1 LQRTCKTPMIDHMEL
16 NEIIRQRRS
25 ELDMSQSELAAKVGV
40 DKRQIRRYESGET
53 QPTLPIAKAIARA
66 LGISV
71 DELAGEET
79 HRVNLTGHW
88 WASWQTSRSGT
99 EKIATQEVEIK
110 QEANTLHIATLT
122 RGLSAEEG
130 GYHWSGEMRLWDNEI
145 LMGWYASNDGSIRS
159 KGTMYF
165 VLHPHGL
172 NMSGRWVG
180 LGYDDQIMTGFASMA
195 HSREESEEAMARL
208 IHSDGEVTRAAE

>member
-1 LQRTCKTPMIDHMEL
+1 MMDHMEL
-16 NEIIRQRRS
+16 HEIIRQRRS
-25 ELDMSQSELAAKVGV
+25 ELDMSQSDLAAKVGV

-66 LGISV
+66 LGISI
-71 DELAGEET
+71 DELAGEQT

-88 WASWQTSRSGT
+88 WASWQTSRSGI

-110 QEANTLHIATLT
+110 QEASTLHIETVT
-122 RGLSAEEG
+122 RGLSVEEG
-130 GYHWSGEMRLWDNEI
+130 GYHWSGELRLWDNEI
-145 LMGWYASNDGSIRS
+145 LMGWYAANDGSIRS

-165 VLHPHGL
+165 VVHPHGL
-172 NMSGRWVG
+172 DMSGRWVG

-195 HSREESEEAMARL
+195 HSREESEETMARL
-208 IHSDGEVTRAAE
+208 IDSGGEVARVTE

>member
-1 LQRTCKTPMIDHMEL
+1 MMEHMEL
-16 NEIIRQRRS
+16 NEIIRQRRT
-25 ELDMSQSELAAKVGV
+25 ELDMSQSDLAAKVGV

-66 LGISV
+66 LGISI

-88 WASWQTSRSGT
+88 WASWQTSRSGS

-110 QEANTLHIATLT
+110 QEGSVLHIATLT
-122 RGLSAEEG
+122 RGLSVEEG
-130 GYHWSGEMRLWDNEI
+130 GYHWNGELRLWDNEI

-165 VLHPHGL
+165 VVHSHGL
-172 NMSGRWVG
+172 SMSGRWVG

-195 HSREESEEAMARL
+195 HSREESEQAMSQL
-208 IHSDGEVTRAAE
+208 IHSGGEVTRDSG

>member
-1 LQRTCKTPMIDHMEL
+1 LQRTSKTPMIDHMEL

-66 LGISV
+66 LGISI
-71 DELAGEET
+71 DELAGEEAY
-79 HRVNLTGHW
+79 RVNLTGHW
-88 WASWQTSRSGT
+88 WASWQTSRSGV

-110 QEANTLHIATLT
+110 QESSTLHIATVT
-122 RGLSAEEG
+122 RGLSVEEG
-130 GYHWSGEMRLWDNEI
+130 GYHWSGELRLWDNEI
-145 LMGWYASNDGSIRS
+145 LMGWYASNDGSIRA

-165 VLHPHGL
+165 VLDPHGL
-172 NMSGRWVG
+172 TMSGRWVG

-195 HSREESEEAMARL
+195 HSREESEEKMARL
-208 IHSDGEVTRAAE
+208 VHSGGEVTRAAK

>member
-1 LQRTCKTPMIDHMEL
+1 MIDHMEL
-16 NEIIRQRRS
+16 HEIIRQRRS
-25 ELDMSQSELAAKVGV
+25 DLDMSQAELAAKVGV

-53 QPTLPIAKAIARA
+53 QPTLPIAKAIAQA
-66 LGISV
+66 LGISI
-71 DELAGEET
+71 DELAGEDT
-79 HRVNLTGHW
+79 HRVTLTGHW

-110 QEANTLHIATLT
+110 QEGTTLHVATVT
-122 RGLSAEEG
+122 RGLSVEEG

-145 LMGWYASNDGSIRS
+145 LMGWYASTDGSIRS

-165 VLHPHGL
+165 VLDPHGL
-172 NMSGRWVG
+172 HMAGRWVG

-195 HSREESEEAMARL
+195 HSHEESEATMTRL
-208 IHSDGEVTRAAE
+208 IHSGGEVTRAS

>member
-1 LQRTCKTPMIDHMEL
+1 MMEDMEL
-16 NEIIRQRRS
+16 HEIIRERRG
-25 ELDMSQSELAAKVGV
+25 ELNMSQAELAAKVGV

-66 LGISV
+66 LGISI
-71 DELAGEET
+71 DELAGQET
-79 HRVNLTGHW
+79 HRINLTGQW

-110 QEANTLHIATLT
+110 QEGSTLHITTVT
-122 RGLSAEEG
+122 RGLSIEEG
-130 GYHWSGEMRLWDNEI
+130 GYHWTGELRLWDNEI

-165 VLHPHGL
+165 VVHPHGL
-172 NMSGRWVG
+172 TMAGRWVG

-195 HSREESEEAMARL
+195 HSREESEEAMTQL
-208 IHSDGEVTRAAE
+208 IHSGGEVTRAIA

>member
-1 LQRTCKTPMIDHMEL
+1 MEHMEL
-16 NEIIRQRRS
+16 HEIIRQRRS
-25 ELDMSQSELAAKVGV
+25 ELGVSQAELAAKVGV

-53 QPTLPIAKAIARA
+53 QPTLPIAKAIAQA
-66 LGISV
+66 LGISL
-71 DELAGEET
+71 DELAGENA
-79 HRVNLTGHW
+79 HRINLTGQW
-88 WASWQTSRSGT
+88 WASWQTSRSGI

-110 QEANTLHIATLT
+110 QEGNSLRIETLT
-122 RGLSAEEG
+122 RGLSVEEG
-130 GYHWSGEMRLWDNEI
+130 GYHWSGELRLWDNEV
-145 LMGWYASNDGSIRS
+145 LMGWYAANDGSIRS

-195 HSREESEEAMARL
+195 HSHEDSEEAMTRL
-208 IHSDGEVTRAAE
+208 IHSGGEVTRASK

>member
-1 LQRTCKTPMIDHMEL
+1 MIDHMEL

-25 ELDMSQSELAAKVGV
+25 DLDMSQSELAAKVGV

-66 LGISV
+66 LGISI

-88 WASWQTSRSGT
+88 WASWQTFRSGA
-99 EKIATQEVEIK
+99 EKIASQEVEIK
-110 QEANTLHIATLT
+110 QEGSTLHITTLT
-122 RGLSAEEG
+122 RGLTVEEG
-130 GYHWSGEMRLWDNEI
+130 GYHWSGELRLWDNEI
-145 LMGWYASNDGSIRS
+145 LMGWYASNDGSIRA

-180 LGYDDQIMTGFASMA
+180 LGYDDQIMTGYASMA
-195 HSREESEEAMARL
+195 HSREESEENMAQL
-208 IHSDGEVTRAAE
+208 IRSGGEVTRAAQ

>member
-1 LQRTCKTPMIDHMEL
+1 MIDHMEL

-53 QPTLPIAKAIARA
+53 QPTLPIAKAIAHA
-66 LGISV
+66 LGISI

-88 WASWQTSRSGT
+88 WASWQTSRSGE
-99 EKIATQEVEIK
+99 EKVATQEVEIK
-110 QEANTLHIATLT
+110 QEGTTLHIATVT

-130 GYHWSGEMRLWDNEI
+130 GYHWSGELRLWDNEI
-145 LMGWYASNDGSIRS
+145 LMGWYAANDGSIRA

-165 VLHPHGL
+165 VLDSHGL
-172 NMSGRWVG
+172 HMSGRWVG

-195 HSREESEEAMARL
+195 HSPEESEETMARL
-208 IHSDGEVTRAAE
+208 IHSGGEVTRAPE

>member
-1 LQRTCKTPMIDHMEL
+1 MIDHMEL
-16 NEIIRQRRS
+16 HEIIRQRRS

-66 LGISV
+66 LGISI
-71 DELAGEET
+71 DELAGEEA

-88 WASWQTSRSGT
+88 CASWQTSRSGI

-110 QEANTLHIATLT
+110 QEGSTLHITTLT
-122 RGLSAEEG
+122 RGLSVEEG
-130 GYHWSGEMRLWDNEI
+130 GYYWSGELRLWDNEI

-165 VLHPHGL
+165 VVHPHGL

-195 HSREESEEAMARL
+195 HSREESEETMARL
-208 IHSDGEVTRAAE
+208 IHSGGEVTRVAE

>member
-1 LQRTCKTPMIDHMEL
+1 LARTCKTPMIDHMEL
-16 NEIIRQRRS
+16 HEIIRQRRS

-66 LGISV
+66 LGISI
-71 DELAGEET
+71 DELAGEQT

-88 WASWQTSRSGT
+88 WASWQTSRSGIQ
-99 EKIATQEVEIK
+99 KIATQEVEIK
-110 QEANTLHIATLT
+110 QEGNTLHIETVT
-122 RGLSAEEG
+122 RGLSVEEG
-130 GYHWSGEMRLWDNEI
+130 GYHWSGELRLWDNEI
-145 LMGWYASNDGSIRS
+145 LMGWYAANDGSIRS

-165 VLHPHGL
+165 VVHPHGL
-172 NMSGRWVG
+172 DMSGRWVG

-195 HSREESEEAMARL
+195 HSREESEETMARL
-208 IHSDGEVTRAAE
+208 IHSGGEVARATE

>member
-1 LQRTCKTPMIDHMEL
+1 MEL

-25 ELDMSQSELAAKVGV
+25 ELGMSQSELAAEVGV

-66 LGISV
+66 LGISI

-88 WASWQTSRSGT
+88 WASWQTSRTGT

-110 QEANTLHIATLT
+110 QEGATLHIATVT

-130 GYHWSGEMRLWDNEI
+130 GYHWSGELRLWDNEI
-145 LMGWYASNDGSIRS
+145 LMGWYAANDGSIRS

-165 VLHPHGL
+165 VVVHPHGL
-172 NMSGRWVG
+172 NISGRWVG

-195 HSREESEEAMARL
+195 HSREESEETLERL
-208 IHSDGEVTRAAE
+208 IHSGGELIRAAE